1 MEIFGKKVFIVGI
14 AGISMSAIAKILISQ
29 GVQVWGSDLKSDGAE
44 IDELKKLG
52 IKVYK
57 QGVKRF
63 ISAVNPDCV
72 IYSVA
77 IKTTASEVLWAK
89 ENNKLLLTRG
99 DAIGIISGEYKT
111 RIFVSGSHGK
121 TTTTA
126 VVSNILKNSE
136 KDFTSH
142 IGGKSLDISG
152 NIKLGADK
160 NIFLSEACEYFDSF
174 LSFSP
179 TIAVILNV
187 ASDHLDYFKT
197 VENLKKSFVRFAESV
212 QSDGVVIYSAD
223 DEGAKWVIENSDL
236 KTKKVYSFS
245 RFNKNADCYITKV
258 QKNKDGTFKFSAY
271 CLGKTFANIHLPMVG
286 EHNLY
291 NALASILVAEVL
303 SVSRKSIKLGLQS
316 TKGVKRRYES
326 LGIFNGAKV
335 IHDYAHH
342 PDEIGAVINETK
354 SCMKKGE
361 KLVVVFEP
369 HTFSRTKNLW
379 DDFINVLS
387 KADCC
392 IMLPIFPARE
402 KPIKNISSERM
413 ADKINFFSGAGFYAE
428 NYLTCKMMLERI
440 LKPNCKCLLL
450 GAGNIDKFGEYL
462 FDSKE

>member
-1 MEIFGKKVFIVGI
+1 MKRFGKKVFIVGI

-29 GVQVWGSDLKSDGAE
+29 GVQVWGADLKSEGAE
-44 IDELKKLG
+44 IEELKKLG

-63 ISAVNPDCV
+63 ISVVDPDCV

-77 IKTTASEVLWAK
+77 IKMTASEVLWAK

-126 VVSNILKNSE
+126 VVSNILKNSG

-142 IGGKSLDISG
+142 VGGKSLDISG
-152 NIKLGADK
+152 NIKIGADK

-174 LSFSP
+174 LCFSP

-197 VENLKKSFVRFAESV
+197 VENLKQSFVRFAESV
-212 QSDGVVIYSAD
+212 QSDGVVIYSLD
-223 DEGAKWVIENSDL
+223 DEGAKGVIENSDL

-258 QKNKDGTFKFSAY
+258 QKNKDGTFKFSAC
-271 CLGKTFANIHLPMVG
+271 CLDKKFSNIHLPMVG

-303 SVSRKSIKLGLQS
+303 SLSQKSIKLGLQS

-326 LGIFNGAKV
+326 LGEFCGAKI

-369 HTFSRTKNLW
+369 HTYSRTQNLW
-379 DDFINVLS
+379 NEFVCVL
-387 KADCC
+387 KEADCC

-402 KPIKNISSERM
+402 KPIKNIESERM
-413 ADKINFFSGAGFYAE
+413 ADEINTSCGVGFYAE
-428 NYLTCKMMLERI
+428 NYSDCKKL
-440 LKPNCKCLLL
+440 LKNVLHQKDKCLLL